1 MLPFTAV
8 VFVDVTPIAPP
19 SLNEIR
25 VSVVLSR
32 DGYIEVWMIRF
43 DTSQKWGLRIM
54 KSIQRRDVDVEQSAS
69 FATGFH
75 ILDKLGR

>member
-19 SLNEIR
+19 SPNQIR
-25 VSVVLSR
+25 VRVAISP
-32 DGYIEVWMIRF
+32 DGYIEVWMSRF
-43 DTSQKWGLRIM
+43 DTSQKWCLRIM
-54 KSIQRRDVDVEQSAS
+54 KCIQSRDIDVEQSDS

-75 ILDKLGR
+75 KLDKPER